1 MALST
6 LFSPLRL
13 GNVTLPNRVVV
24 APMGVGLTSEDN
36 PWPMRLVRY
45 FEERAIGGFGLIIT
59 PFTPV
64 HDRLS
69 TLPCAG
75 IQADRYIPH
84 HRRLTDAIH
93 MHGSKVFLQIALAGG
108 QLSPEGPSSIY
119 SPIYS
124 QKPRELTTAE
134 LDECVEAFVLAAGR
148 GIEAGYDGVEVHGA
162 HSYLIGSMMSPA
174 LNLRT
179 DKYGGSFENR
189 MRFPREIISRI
200 RKKYPDLPVGFK
212 FSAYEHLEGG
222 VDIHLAKDIARH
234 IAELGVVYLHP
245 STTGVTFEYMTEW
258 SAVPVMYIPR
268 NTLMPLAEQIKE
280 AVPDVPVIGTGGIS
294 VPEEA
299 EEFLAAGKCD
309 LVALGRPSIADAH
322 WPNHAKATGRVVPC
336 IRCNVC
342 YKQLWDG
349 EWLWCSV
356 NPYMLH
362 ESEQDL
368 PVPTR
373 KKKVLIVGAGPAG
386 MRCALTAAKR
396 GHEVI
401 LCEKRPYVGGML
413 YPGSR
418 PLCKQDMTRL
428 LRWFEDELAAS
439 SVQLRLNCPVT
450 PELVDS
456 EVPDALVIA
465 SGAESSFPNVPG
477 MDLPH
482 VASAVDVLRDITRY
496 KGKSA
501 VVVGGGDVGCETAC
515 HLADNGWKV
524 TIVEMLPE
532 LMKESAVA
540 DVRHP
545 MRALLDARNVE
556 VCTGTRLHAVTP
568 RGVEVILPNG
578 KQWGFT
584 ADLAVMATGFHTP
597 STTAGPGAVSRHI
610 IPLSGLLGELSE
622 RVAETHLIGD
632 CASLGRIRE
641 AIEAGERIGRWV

>member
-1 MALST
+1 
-6 LFSPLRL
+6 
-13 GNVTLPNRVVV
+13 
-24 APMGVGLTSEDN
+24 
-36 PWPMRLVRY
+36 
-45 FEERAIGGFGLIIT
+45 
-59 PFTPV
+59 
-64 HDRLS
+64 
-69 TLPCAG
+69 
-75 IQADRYIPH
+75 
-84 HRRLTDAIH
+84 
-93 MHGSKVFLQIALAGG
+93 
-108 QLSPEGPSSIY
+108 
-119 SPIYS
+119 
-124 QKPRELTTAE
+124 
-134 LDECVEAFVLAAGR
+134 
-148 GIEAGYDGVEVHGA
+148 
-162 HSYLIGSMMSPA
+162 
-174 LNLRT
+174 
-179 DKYGGSFENR
+179 
-189 MRFPREIISRI
+189 
-200 RKKYPDLPVGFK
+200 
-212 FSAYEHLEGG
+212 
-222 VDIHLAKDIARH
+222 
-234 IAELGVVYLHP
+234 
-245 STTGVTFEYMTEW
+245 
-258 SAVPVMYIPR
+258 
-268 NTLMPLAEQIKE
+268 
-280 AVPDVPVIGTGGIS
+280 
-294 VPEEA
+294 
-299 EEFLAAGKCD
+299 
-309 LVALGRPSIADAH
+309 
-322 WPNHAKATGRVVPC
+322 
-336 IRCNVC
+336 
-342 YKQLWDG
+342 
-349 EWLWCSV
+349 
-356 NPYMLH
+356 
-362 ESEQDL
+362 
-368 PVPTR
+368 
-373 KKKVLIVGAGPAG
+373 